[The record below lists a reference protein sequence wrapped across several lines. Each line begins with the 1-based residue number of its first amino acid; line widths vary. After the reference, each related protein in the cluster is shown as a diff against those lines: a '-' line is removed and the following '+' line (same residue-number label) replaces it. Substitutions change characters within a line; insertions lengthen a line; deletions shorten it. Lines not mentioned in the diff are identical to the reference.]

1 MDILQRLTAR
11 RKDFP
16 SVLFRRLALPH
27 KRTENTQKGGL
38 SMENLRL
45 QAIEKMEGDM
55 IFCFEC
61 DDEEK
66 ENAYNYIAQMS
77 KEELIRFIN
86 E

>member
-1 MDILQRLTAR
+1 
-11 RKDFP
+11 
-16 SVLFRRLALPH
+16 
-27 KRTENTQKGGL
+27 
-38 SMENLRL
+38 MENLRL

-61 DDEEK
+61 DEEEK
-66 ENAYNYIAQMS
+66 AAAYDCIAQMS

>member
-1 MDILQRLTAR
+1 
-11 RKDFP
+11 
-16 SVLFRRLALPH
+16 
-27 KRTENTQKGGL
+27 
-38 SMENLRL
+38 MENLRL

-61 DDEEK
+61 DDDEK

>member
-11 RKDFP
+11 KKRLLPGFDAG
-16 SVLFRRLALPH
+16 LALPH